1 MRRKCADLFL
11 SVLCE
16 RLKKREIEL
25 DVSNAAKDLLLDEG
39 YDPVYGAR
47 PLKRVIQRRLEDAIS
62 EEILANKIASGQKV
76 LADAKDGKI
85 VFRDGK

>member
-1 MRRKCADLFL
+1 M
-11 SVLCE
+11 
-16 RLKKREIEL
+16 
-25 DVSNAAKDLLLDEG
+25 
-39 YDPVYGAR
+39 YGAR

-85 VFRDGK
+85 VFREGK